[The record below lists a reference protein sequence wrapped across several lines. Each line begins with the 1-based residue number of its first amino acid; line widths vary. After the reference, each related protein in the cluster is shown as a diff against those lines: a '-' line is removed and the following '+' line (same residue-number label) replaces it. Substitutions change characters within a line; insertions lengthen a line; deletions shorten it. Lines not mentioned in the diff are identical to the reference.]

1 MMRTVWTVL
10 TTLAVANI
18 LAIAGFVAWL
28 RMDDRLNVERLQRVR
43 EMLVERVTDERARV
57 AEEEARAEAEANDP
71 MRRVEGLLPV
81 AASEAL
87 MRRGTE
93 QEIAVQHLLRRER
106 EVSDLQA
113 TLAATLASLERR
125 ERDIAERE
133 RAFEAN
139 RARIAEREGSRQF
152 RTAVAS
158 LEAQKPQ
165 AARDVLRSLLNTGG
179 YDEVIS
185 YLNAM
190 DGRPRDRIMAEF
202 IKDDPGL
209 AAELLESIRVFGLS
223 DASPAAANGG

>member
-1 MMRTVWTVL
+1 MMRTVWTIL

-28 RMDDRLNVERLQRVR
+28 TMDDRLNVERLQRVR

-133 RAFEAN
+133 RVFDTN

-223 DASPAAANGG
+223 DVSPAAANGG